1 MFKST
6 FHISKMDCPSEESLI
21 RMKLEGLSSIKSLVF
36 QIENRKLTVFHT
48 EGSTEIE
55 KRLKKLN
62 LGTERKETTIVKQE
76 EIIDNP
82 LVQSKL
88 LWTVLIINFAFF
100 IIEITTGIISKSMGL
115 VADSLDMLADALV
128 YGLSLW
134 AVGSTVLRK
143 KKVAKLSGYFQLA
156 LALIGLLE
164 VIRRFISFEAVPDF
178 RTMIIVS
185 ILALIANSVCLYLL
199 QKSKSKEAHMKAT
212 MIFTSNDIVINTG
225 IIVAGILVLLTHS
238 KYPDLII
245 GAIVF
250 LIVVRGAFRILKLG
264 K

>member
-6 FHISKMDCPSEESLI
+6 FHIKKMDCPSEESLI
-21 RMKLEGLSSIKSLVF
+21 RMKLEGFSSIRSLIF
-36 QIENRKLTVFHT
+36 QIENRKLIVFH
-48 EGSTEIE
+48 SDDIAEIE
-55 KRLKKLN
+55 KRLKELN
-62 LGTERKETTIVKQE
+62 LGSELKETIIVKQE
-76 EIIDNP
+76 EIVDNP

-134 AVGSTVLRK
+134 AVGSTLMRK

-156 LALIGLLE
+156 LALIGLIE

-178 RTMIIVS
+178 RAMIIVS
-185 ILALIANSVCLYLL
+185 VLALIANSICLYLL
-199 QKSKSKEAHMKAT
+199 QKSKSEEAHMKAT
-212 MIFTSNDIVINTG
+212 MIFTSNDIIINTG
-225 IIVAGILVLLTHS
+225 IIAAGILVLLTQS